1 MSTHISLIFFIFEFL
16 RLASSMMFSDDTNIA
31 FPVSTLP
38 AHENRVNSDLKNLK
52 HWLIF
57 NKLSLNELG
66 PNQRLNTLLN
76 DDINIEIEAE
86 TIARVKEAKSLG
98 LSLIDEQFHSS
109 HGLSI

>member
-1 MSTHISLIFFIFEFL
+1 
-16 RLASSMMFSDDTNIA
+16 MMFSDDTNIA

-86 TIARVKEAKSLG
+86 TIASKISG
-98 LSLIDEQFHSS
+98 I
-109 HGLSI
+109 IIN